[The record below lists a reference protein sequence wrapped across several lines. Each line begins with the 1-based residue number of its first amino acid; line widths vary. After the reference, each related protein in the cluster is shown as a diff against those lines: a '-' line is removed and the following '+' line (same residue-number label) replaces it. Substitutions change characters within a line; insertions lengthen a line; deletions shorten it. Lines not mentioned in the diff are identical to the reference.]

1 MVLSFIIMDNNTI
14 SNRNIPDPQ
23 SIARGAAHRDEMA
36 AKTAAFEKGLFTAGF
51 ERDQAKALASALAKA
66 GGTVNDRLLN
76 VVDDTRS
83 PYRELKASWKELE
96 ELLQNAQIGFF
107 TRIGFA
113 ILDFFGQFFSG
124 AKEEAQNFL
133 LHQTASNRK
142 DLLQCLA
149 MLIQDLDPDK
159 YKSTPEIGT
168 ALAAKRALLLKGL
181 FSTLIADY
189 PANNG
194 AETSEDSLVSWILDK
209 YQPDETNEGL
219 NGLLKEG
226 LGLLHQEAK
235 AEEPAAKIEP
245 TENEAPLPSQREAET
260 LANDVVNDVFN
271 RAFDAAYDSELAAEV
286 KETIGHLVDRVAA
299 EEVTIDLSKL
309 QQKLGIDEGLAHK
322 LIGLLHYIK
331 RTDPAAETA
340 NLNAPAAAI
349 ETSSRKKQID
359 EGLQKVAEL
368 INGTDALT
376 ALQRQAARGV
386 AAPNT
391 GQAKYSFDPSS
402 LRAISVLLDYFF
414 VAVQGNEMAVLQT
427 LHNEEGRAEFLRM
440 LEEVESMLEEKRD
453 EMVGQESAFN
463 EDIGITE
470 PAKKPGLLSRL
481 FSKLMEDNPKEAPAP
496 VKKSITMDK
505 AIGSIDKFLKA
516 CRPDTDRVSE
526 GETKD

>member
-142 DLLQCLA
+142 DFLQSLA
-149 MLIQDLDPDK
+149 MLIQDLDPDR
-159 YKSTPEIGT
+159 YQSTPEIGE
-168 ALAAKRALLLKGL
+168 ALAAKRDLLLKGL
-181 FSTLIADY
+181 VSTLIADY

-209 YQPDETNEGL
+209 YQLDETNAGL
-219 NGLLKEG
+219 MGLLKEG
-226 LGLLHQEAK
+226 HGLLLQEAK

-245 TENEAPLPSQREAET
+245 MENEAPLPSQKEAET

-271 RAFDAAYDSELAAEV
+271 RAFHAAYDSEVAAEV
-286 KETIGHLVDRVAA
+286 KETVGHLVDQVAA
-299 EEVTIDLSKL
+299 EEVAIDSSKL
-309 QQKLGIDEGLAHK
+309 QQKLGIDERLAQK
-322 LIGLLHYIK
+322 LIGLLHYIN
-331 RTDPAAETA
+331 RTDPAAVT
-340 NLNAPAAAI
+340 

-368 INGTDALT
+368 INGTDELT
-376 ALQRQAARGV
+376 ALQRQAAREV
-386 AAPNT
+386 ASPNT
-391 GQAKYSFDPSS
+391 GQAKYGFDSS
-402 LRAISVLLDYFF
+402 ALRAISVLLDYFF
-414 VAVQGNEMAVLQT
+414 VAVQGNEMALLRA
-427 LHNEEGRAEFLRM
+427 LHNEDGRAKFLST
-440 LEEVESMLEEKRD
+440 LEEVKAMLEEKRD
-453 EMVGQESAFN
+453 EMVGQESALK
-463 EDIGITE
+463 EDTRAIE
-470 PAKKPGLLSRL
+470 PAKKQGF
-481 FSKLMEDNPKEAPAP
+481 FSKLFGGMKRNPKEAPAP
-496 VKKSITMDK
+496 SKRQSKIDD
-505 AIGSIDKFLKA
+505 AIVSIDKFLKS
-516 CRPDTDRVSE
+516 CRPDADRTSE
-526 GETKD
+526 EETNE